1 MEHPLQIYSVIL
13 GCIVDDGELR
23 VSGGAIFYMGALVAW
38 WTRRQKSV
46 SSSSAQAEYFAAA
59 TASREGVY
67 FRDLLEDAGLPL
79 RGPTPLLLDS
89 KSAIDLAY
97 DPVAFKKTK
106 HIMRAAAELRDRVAR
121 DIFSPTYVEA
131 AGQVADI
138 MTKGLGPTAHKA
150 QLVRLLAEDAP

>member
-1 MEHPLQIYSVIL
+1 MQRALAYLQTTRHWVLRMAPVAGMEHPLEIYSDASWTSDNSIT
-13 GCIVDDGELR
+13 
-23 VSGGAIFYMGALVAW
+23 GGAIFYMGVLLAW

-79 RGPTPLLLDS
+79 KGPTPLLLDS

-106 HIMRAAAELRDRVAR
+106 HIMRAARLSCETEWHERCSLLPTWRPQAR
-121 DIFSPTYVEA
+121 SPTS
-131 AGQVADI
+131 
-138 MTKGLGPTAHKA
+138 
-150 QLVRLLAEDAP
+150 